1 MVESTSLLT
10 RQGLKALDGS
20 NPSVSAT
27 TIFNIN
33 SDMENWRVVETIG
46 RIRTGVGSGEEHP
59 SPVEEGL
66 PVGRIGK
73 TVGFPDVLSVR
84 LRQEN

>member
-1 MVESTSLLT
+1 
-10 RQGLKALDGS
+10 
-20 NPSVSAT
+20 
-27 TIFNIN
+27 
-33 SDMENWRVVETIG
+33 MENWRVVETIG
-46 RIRTGVGSGEEHP
+46 RIRTGVGSGEEHT